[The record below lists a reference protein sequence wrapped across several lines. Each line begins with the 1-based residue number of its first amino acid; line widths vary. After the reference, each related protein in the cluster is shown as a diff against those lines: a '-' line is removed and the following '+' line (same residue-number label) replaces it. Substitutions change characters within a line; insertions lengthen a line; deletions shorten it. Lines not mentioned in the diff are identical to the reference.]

1 MANTLTQNQR
11 TFCEEYLKSGNAS
24 LAYKIAY
31 PSCKSAGAA
40 RTGGAK
46 LLTKPYV
53 RTYID
58 KLNEQS
64 TNANILTI
72 TDIKLRYTQMS
83 DDMEIDAHARLKAL
97 NSLEKLVG
105 LNAYEQ
111 KRIDIELKKLKM
123 EQQKIKKLEKQ
134 QEQLGKDGIKIE
146 LTGPLAKWGE

>member
-1 MANTLTQNQR
+1 MANNLTQNQR
-11 TFCEEYLKSGNAS
+11 TFCEEYLKSGNATM
-24 LAYKIAY
+24 AYKMAY

-40 RTGGAK
+40 RASAAK

-58 KLNEQS
+58 RLNEQS

-105 LNAYEQ
+105 LNEYEQ
-111 KRIDIELKKLKM
+111 KRIDIELKKLKL